1 MAVKTATTPSTPSV
15 ILSGCHK
22 KLDTSKGRDN
32 ISYKEREMS
41 VQDYIDNI
49 LDADNS
55 YAISLF
61 AEAIYEHPEQS
72 DLILDAI
79 SGHLINI
86 SKPE

>member
-1 MAVKTATTPSTPSV
+1 
-15 ILSGCHK
+15 
-22 KLDTSKGRDN
+22 
-32 ISYKEREMS
+32 MS

-49 LDADNS
+49 LDADSS

-61 AEAIYEHPEQS
+61 AEAVYEHPEQS